1 MVVVKTTGQGQGAE
15 HALGI
20 PRCLPSDRASLFVNR
35 APSCRDCRR
44 SPPAA
49 DHCRLSGGSGQ
60 AASAARPQRWA
71 GEATCCTQ
79 NNSTAQHAQALDQ
92 DQRRGQKMREGRG
105 GVPAGSCRVVMPG
118 REDAGRRWV
127 SRQLCTTRERG
138 AQRFGVPYLDTHQR
152 GDFPLAHAA
161 HSLAPGRVVFHESI
175 NSRESP
181 GATCD
186 EGSGRP
192 GRWRRRGLG
201 PRRRI

>member
-1 MVVVKTTGQGQGAE
+1 MSRQPVRARGQSM
-15 HALGI
+15 LR
-20 PRCLPSDRASLFVNR
+20 PRCDRLRSSFLFVNR
-35 APSCRDCRR
+35 APSCHDCRR

-49 DHCRLSGGSGQ
+49 DHYRLSGASGQ
-60 AASAARPQRWA
+60 AASTARPQRWA
-71 GEATCCTQ
+71 GEATCRTQ
-79 NNSTAQHAQALDQ
+79 NNSTAQHAQAL

-127 SRQLCTTRERG
+127 SRQPCTTRERG

-161 HSLAPGRVVFHESI
+161 HPLAPGRVVFHESI

-192 GRWRRRGLG
+192 GRWHRRGLG

>member
-20 PRCLPSDRASLFVNR
+20 PRCLPGDRASLFVNR

-44 SPPAA
+44 SPLVA
-49 DHCRLSGGSGQ
+49 DHCQLSGASGQ
-60 AASAARPQRWA
+60 AASTARPQRWA

-105 GVPAGSCRVVMPG
+105 GVPAGSGRVVMAG
-118 REDAGRRWV
+118 REDAGRRWM
-127 SRQLCTTRERG
+127 SRQPCTTRERG
-138 AQRFGVPYLDTHQR
+138 AQRFGVTYLDTHQR

-161 HSLAPGRVVFHESI
+161 RPLAPGRDVSHESATR
-175 NSRESP
+175 RESP
-181 GATCD
+181 VN
-186 EGSGRP
+186 
-192 GRWRRRGLG
+192 RRESPVNRRESLRLG
-201 PRRRI
+201 PRRRN